1 MTWVDAT
8 KTCRHRLATTKEI
21 EQVLEYRR
29 RRAKARFYAD
39 ENFPRLAVEILRQ
52 RGAKVVTVQEVGS
65 KREPDENH
73 TAYSLKHGYILISC
87 DRDYL
92 DENRFPLIHCPA
104 IIVFDFGF
112 GSQAEIEQSF
122 RCLGNALRAP
132 QFFDKWMKIEA
143 SRSTWTEYF
152 RTLDGQTH
160 RLRYR
165 IHRGVLQ
172 EWVE

>member
-1 MTWVDAT
+1 MRAA
-8 KTCRHRLATTKEI
+8 LAPTDDG
-21 EQVLEYRR
+21 
-29 RRAKARFYAD
+29 F
-39 ENFPRLAVEILRQ
+39 FRQ
-52 RGAKVVTVQEVGS
+52 RQPWLEQARQ
-65 KREPDENH
+65 R
-73 TAYSLKHGYILISC
+73 
-87 DRDYL
+87 
-92 DENRFPLIHCPA
+92 
-104 IIVFDFGF
+104 FDFGRAEPAEHLEARDEIL